1 MQDRCGV
8 KWIPFNSCFNSNSVV
23 KELASGKLKI
33 NKPILSE
40 DQVNILN
47 EKILEAYTN
56 NIKINLFIF
65 KRENILKLVGY
76 VNSINVQN
84 KYFNFNNNR
93 IYFNQVLKITTF

>member
-1 MQDRCGV
+1 MQDRYGV

-23 KELASGKLKI
+23 KELASSKLKI

-65 KRENILKLVGY
+65 KREKILKLVGY